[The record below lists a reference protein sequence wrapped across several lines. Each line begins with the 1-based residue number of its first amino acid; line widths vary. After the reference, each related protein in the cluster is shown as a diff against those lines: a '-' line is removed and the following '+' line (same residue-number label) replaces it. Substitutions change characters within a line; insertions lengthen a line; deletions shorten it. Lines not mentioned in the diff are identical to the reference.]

1 MRVLITGRGTSGS
14 WKIRGEQLGAAI
26 GATVVPEADMR
37 TIAAHDMVVLVK
49 RGSADLLQRI
59 RVAGVPL
66 VYDVVDAWPQPE
78 GNSWGYGSCM
88 SWLSGRIEQLRPA
101 AIVAATQ
108 AMAIDCRDFGVPVLR
123 LQHHARPNQEVNPLR
138 ERVAT
143 VGYEGSTDHLG
154 RWAAVLEQECR
165 RRGWRFQVNPRQLAD
180 LDLVVALRER
190 QGYAAVRWKSGV
202 KLSNAQATG
211 TPFIGA
217 PEAGYLEQAVTS
229 CERWSWT
236 ADGLSTALDELTP
249 LQERQRVSALMRTA
263 APSLPAVAHTYLT
276 WLQGL
281 PCANPQKS

>member
-1 MRVLITGRGTSGS
+1 MRILITGRGTSGS

-26 GATVVPEADMR
+26 GATVMPEADLQ
-37 TIAAHDMVVLVK
+37 TIAQHDVVVLVK

-59 RVAGVPL
+59 RAAGVPL

-78 GNSWGYGSCM
+78 GNSWGYRSCM
-88 SWLSGRIEQLRPA
+88 TWLTSRIELLRPA

-123 LQHHARPNQEVNPLR
+123 LQHHARPNQEANPVR
-138 ERVAT
+138 EHVRT
-143 VGYEGSTDHLG
+143 VGYEGSVDHLG
-154 RWAAVLEQECR
+154 RWAAILRQECQ
-165 RRGWRFQVNPRQLAD
+165 RRGWRFVLNPQQLAD
-180 LDLVVALRER
+180 LDVVVAMRER
-190 QGYAAVRWKSGV
+190 HGYAAVRWKSGV

-217 PEAGYLEQAVTS
+217 PEAGYLEQAVGG

-236 ADGLSTALDELTP
+236 EEGLSMALDELAP
-249 LQERQRVSALMRTA
+249 LHERQRISTLMRAA

-281 PCANPQKS
+281 PCTNPPKS